1 MRRPP
6 GGRRSS
12 RLHPG
17 ACAHA
22 GVPLRSALLL
32 AAAAAVAAAVIE
44 ARQSLVASTAV
55 GALPVEQPRRWR
67 QRQLQ
72 QQGAAGG
79 HSRSALQR
87 PASGGDPQRQT
98 DEAAGTGHA
107 QQGRAAKRR
116 SGGSKLAQASGT
128 ADAQAGTSAKEDPQ
142 SGARA
147 SGRSLAAFQKQVRLS
162 PAPAPGRTPAGRAVR
177 RPTRLH
183 RCFYCGT
190 EVL

>member
-6 GGRRSS
+6 GERRCS
-12 RLHPG
+12 RLQPG

-32 AAAAAVAAAVIE
+32 AAAAAAAAAVIE
-44 ARQSLVASTAV
+44 VPGSPVATTVV
-55 GALPVEQPRRWR
+55 GALPVELRWR

-79 HSRSALQR
+79 HSRSAQQTR
-87 PASGGDPQRQT
+87 QAGGGDAQRQT
-98 DEAAGTGHA
+98 DEVAGTGHA

-116 SGGSKLAQASGT
+116 SGGSKPAEAGGT
-128 ADAQAGTSAKEDPQ
+128 ADAQPGSSAEDTPQ

-147 SGRSLAAFQKQVRLS
+147 SYRGLAAFQKQVRL
-162 PAPAPGRTPAGRAVR
+162 PRAPAPG
-177 RPTRLH
+177 
-183 RCFYCGT
+183 
-190 EVL
+190 